1 MISKEISIKD
11 GANLNLKGLAVTELG
26 DAKTSLNYALNP
38 DDFFGLNPR
47 MLVKEGDKVSLGQ
60 PIFHDK
66 NEESIKIVSP
76 VSGKVIEIVRGAKRK
91 ILNIIIKKEG
101 DNSINFKIPSL
112 SNIGKDVI
120 LQLLVE
126 SGSLAF
132 IRQRPYNIVARP
144 SKLPKSIFV
153 STHSTAPYAA
163 DYDFILRKR
172 LNEFQ
177 IGIDMMSRLIDK
189 PINLSISQSCEIENA
204 KLKNVEIY
212 KIKGVHPSGNESF
225 QINRI
230 DPLNSGEIV
239 WVIKPEDL
247 ANIGSFFETG
257 VFCPKRT
264 VAVSGDSLRSP
275 KYYDTIIG
283 SSISSLVDSKE
294 LSNIKNYRFI
304 NGDPLSGSKVEY
316 SDFLGFYNNI
326 LSVISE
332 GNQFRMLGWLPFMYN
347 NIPSFSRTSLS
358 WLLGGEKKVNTNLNG
373 EERAIVVTGEMEKYF
388 PMDIFPMQL
397 IKACMRED
405 IEKMESLGIYE
416 VVPEDFGLVDFS
428 CTSKI
433 EAQEIVKSG
442 IKLMLKEVG

>member
-11 GANLNLKGLAVTELG
+11 GASLNLKGLALTELEV
-26 DAKTSLNYALNP
+26 AKTSLNYALNP
-38 DDFFGLNPR
+38 DDFFGLIPR
-47 MLVKEGDKVSLGQ
+47 MLVKVGDKVSLGQ

-66 NEESIKIVSP
+66 KDESIKIVSP

-91 ILNIIIKKEG
+91 ILNIIIQKEG

-112 SNIGKDVI
+112 SNISMDII

-132 IRQRPYNIVARP
+132 IRQRPFNIIARTN
-144 SKLPKSIFV
+144 KLPKSIFV

-163 DYDFILRKR
+163 DYGFILRKR
-172 LNEFQ
+172 MNEFQ
-177 IGIDMMSRLIDK
+177 IGIDMMSRLIGK
-189 PINLSISQSCEIENA
+189 PLNLSISHSCEIENA
-204 KLKNVEIY
+204 NLTNVEIY
-212 KIKGVHPSGNESF
+212 KIKGLHPSGNESF

-230 DPLNSGEIV
+230 DPLNSGEVV

-257 VFCPKRT
+257 VFNPKRT
-264 VAVSGDSLRSP
+264 GAVSGDSLRSP

-294 LSNIKNYRFI
+294 FSNIKNYRFI

-347 NIPSFSRTSLS
+347 NIPSFSKTSLS
-358 WLLGGEKKVNTNLNG
+358 WLFGGEKKVNTNLNG

-397 IKACMRED
+397 IKACMRGD

-442 IKLMLKEVG
+442 IELMLKEVA

>member
-1 MISKEISIKD
+1 MSKDISIKY
-11 GANLNLKGLAVTELG
+11 GANLNLKGLASTELEV
-26 DAKTSLNYALNP
+26 AKKSLNYALNP
-38 DDFFGLNPR
+38 DDFFGLTPR

-66 NEESIKIVSP
+66 NDESIKIVSP
-76 VSGKVIEIVRGAKRK
+76 VSGKILEIVRGAKRK
-91 ILNIIIKKEG
+91 ILNIIINKEG
-101 DNSINFKIPSL
+101 DSIVNFKIPNL
-112 SNIGKDVI
+112 SSISKDKI
-120 LQLLVE
+120 LQLLVD

-132 IRQRPYNIVARP
+132 IRQRPYNIIARP
-144 SKLPKSIFV
+144 NRPPKSIFV
-153 STHSTAPYAA
+153 SIHSTAPYAA
-163 DYDFILRKR
+163 DYDFILKKR
-172 LNEFQ
+172 MDEFQ
-177 IGIDMMSRLIDK
+177 NGVNVMSKLIGK
-189 PINLSISQSCEIENA
+189 PINLSISHNCDSDFSILN
-204 KLKNVEIY
+204 NVDIY
-212 KIKGVHPSGNESF
+212 KIKGAHPSGNESF

-230 DPLNSGEIV
+230 DPLNSGEII

-247 ANIGSFFETG
+247 ANIGSFFMTG
-257 VFCPKRT
+257 IFNPKRT

-283 SSISSLVDSKE
+283 SSISSLIDSKE
-294 LSNIKNYRFI
+294 LSSVEDYRFI

-316 SDFLGFYNNI
+316 SDFLGFYNNT
-326 LSVISE
+326 LSVIKE

-347 NIPSFSRTSLS
+347 SIPSFSKTSLS

-397 IKACMRED
+397 IKACMRGD

-442 IKLMLKEVG
+442 IEVMLKEVG